1 MDAPT
6 NPGIYSKPVTELIQR
21 RFSCRDYLPQPVDP
35 PQQQLLQS
43 FAGRLNAGPFN
54 RSARFQ
60 LLAASEEDTTALKGL
75 GTYGTIRNPTGFLA
89 GVIHKGAL
97 DLEAYGYLLEQYIL
111 YATSLDLG
119 TCWLGGAFRRS
130 AFALALAPEADE
142 HMPAVASVG
151 LIGDLNKA
159 RNALERRMVRADSRL
174 PWEQLFFD
182 GRFGAPL
189 SRVAAGAYAV
199 PLEMVRLAPSAHNKQ
214 PWRILSDEAG
224 WHFYLQRTPDLTIQL
239 TSRIMKIAD
248 LQRLDMGI
256 ALCHFELTARELGLA
271 GRWVICEPQADRAL
285 PRMEYTI
292 SWLPV

>member
-1 MDAPT
+1 MDSPSSST
-6 NPGIYSKPVTELIQR
+6 MFSKPVTELIKR
-21 RFSCRDYLPQPVDP
+21 RFSCRDYLPQPVDMER
-35 PQQQLLQS
+35 QQHLQA
-43 FAGRLNAGPFN
+43 FTEHLRTGPFHT
-54 RSARFQ
+54 SARFQ
-60 LLAASEEDTTALKGL
+60 MLAASEEDTAALKGL
-75 GTYGTIRNPTGFLA
+75 GTYGTIRSPMGFLA
-89 GVIHKGAL
+89 GVIRKGAM

-111 YATSLDLG
+111 CATGLGLG

-130 AFALALAPEADE
+130 AFASAFSPEADE
-142 HMPAVASVG
+142 HMPAVAAVG
-151 LIGDLNKA
+151 VIGDLDKA
-159 RNALERRMVRADSRL
+159 RNAIERRMVRADSRL

-189 SRVAAGAYAV
+189 ARVAAGPYAV

-239 TSRIMKIAD
+239 TARIMKIAD

-256 ALCHFELTARELGLA
+256 ALCHFELSARELGLE

>member
-1 MDAPT
+1 MDST
-6 NPGIYSKPVTELIQR
+6 TGSGVFSKPVTELIKK
-21 RFSCRDYLPQPVDP
+21 RFSCRDYLPQPVDL
-35 PQQQLLQS
+35 QRQQLLQS
-43 FAGRLNAGPFN
+43 FTEQLRVGPFN
-54 RSARFQ
+54 TAARFQ
-60 LLAASEEDTTALKGL
+60 LLAASQENTQALKGL
-75 GTYGTIRNPTGFLA
+75 GTYGTIRSPMGFLV
-89 GVIHKGAL
+89 GVIRKGAK

-111 YATSLDLG
+111 YATGLDLG

-130 AFALALAPEADE
+130 AFAIALTPAADE
-142 HMPAVASVG
+142 HMPAVAAVG
-151 LIGDLNKA
+151 AIGDLDKA
-159 RNALERRMVRADSRL
+159 RNAIERRVVRSDIRL

-239 TSRIMKIAD
+239 TARILKIAD

-256 ALCHFELTARELGLA
+256 AMCHFELSARELGLN

-285 PRMEYTI
+285 PRMEYSI